1 MSSLR
6 LALKQ
11 SLEESGGGSFFSGH
25 GEKKKRKK
33 KKSLGSS
40 SSHNELHKSNGNGS
54 NGNSNESN
62 SNSNS
67 SNSNGSS
74 KSGKS
79 GIKRK
84 RGRPR
89 KHPRPEDDEQTRRK
103 DHSLSSL
110 SSPNTNGNDPS
121 HTNGNTH
128 NRTTEENSKDDDDDD
143 DGEFSSENEFSCSDE
158 ESYDYDDSDEEGMDD
173 SEEEEDGNEEDGT
186 GHRRRNRRRGS
197 GHHHHRHRHRHDEEG
212 FQEDEDDHDD
222 MEDETMHSD
231 DDDDIYSHAA
241 TAPDTASTTYTT
253 ADRTTT
259 SIEGKQESLGSSST
273 YEPRAGST
281 TTVPTATLEPNDPNQ
296 TKSQQEQEQL
306 QKHHQ
311 HHQQEHQHSSN
322 GSSTAAE
329 GPTNRDRNHDPDL
342 PSGPLSAS
350 PTATATKPPL
360 GDKSANG
367 PLSSNA
373 ANDAAGERSLDDTS
387 STAAAEE
394 EMRKKIKLLKLKKKL
409 ERNNQ
414 NSAANKIQNQWKKKK
429 DTVASVSNSASG
441 VLAEGAASTVLESLL
456 AERASAADSSTA
468 VGNGTSASAS
478 VIASN
483 IGSNNANTNN
493 ISDNNNGG
501 GGHNDNDY
509 TEGDA
514 ANRARLDA
522 SSDGPSFKSSLG
534 DRNEPRDGNKSSSN
548 GVERMDSN
556 GDSDVA
562 ATTTTALPLAKE
574 SAVSA
579 ATSTT
584 NTIAA
589 GDGGKIIGVECDGEQ
604 QLQQQHQEKATKKN
618 KKKNNSNNNNN
629 SKNNGAVPAPSREVV
644 LWGENMSQKK
654 ARKAI
659 GVGMRVKV
667 RFSTNATKLKKD
679 GRRVSKRL
687 YYGGRV
693 TAKTPHGSRIKIRY
707 DDKTSEVSSFPD
719 KDVVVDAFGNGEH
732 SVPADAFVPP
742 QAIKDP
748 VKEEANT
755 KTKEPPAE
763 EQLAMKEAAEEGE
776 IQNAANVDVNADA
789 AIEDGEVEET
799 ETIDRTPKARS
810 SYGDAQR
817 NTIEY
822 KKETDH
828 KTGETPMTPPPELSR
843 NDANGGDERVSPA
856 PTPEEGELSP
866 GITKNGEGDQQQQ
879 QKQHP
884 SIAQMKTKIATELK
898 PSSPEICPPI
908 TEDNVAAVVTIM
920 EGENSNQGA
929 LDSHSPS
936 SKPKA
941 TKKLSIRIPGL
952 ATIKAKALAS
962 PKSEAISPSV
972 ANASSKKSPVAIS
985 MDDILADTP
994 ETKGSD
1000 KAAAKR
1006 KRASEVITPSTDDAS
1021 LKLEPFS
1028 KRRIK
1033 VVIGK
1038 SLNENVAS
1046 AIPQDMVD
1054 AMATATAVLTAED
1067 GTTKVKPEQFE
1078 EIKLAPPAEKSV
1090 GETKKKKK
1098 KADRAKSPGPK
1109 SPIPKPAS
1117 SQQSKNESSETSKEK
1132 PQIGSSNGCAFEKK
1146 SLKEDESSKQT
1157 SLEASM
1163 VAESMGSP
1171 TAAHRTG
1178 RKAAVDA
1185 KEKMSAKQKA
1195 KLAAKELKEKEKED
1209 HLPESGKKKK
1219 KRRRQEDV
1227 EEHKPDSDT
1236 EQNDTEWVQCDSCKK
1251 WRVLPDTVKGSP
1263 LPEQWYCHM
1272 NIYDKKRSNCQ
1283 APEQNQKEALKE
1295 RKERKRRLKL
1305 KKRARREAELA
1316 ESQQQGKKAK
1326 LNDEET
1332 ATTTTSM
1339 TKKKSKLEKL
1349 NAEKQAPRSTS
1360 PKLTKAVKSKGST
1373 VESKKAIAET
1383 KRANVELGKKS
1394 EVKSSDQVNPTD
1406 SGSDTKKENKKK
1418 GKKAKKEAQENS
1430 DNQDTD
1436 AGVDGKK
1443 RKRGRP
1449 ARNQA
1454 ITAPSSASNGKDKDK
1469 EDEDNVEW
1477 VQCDKCQKWRKLPPH
1492 ISADELPE
1500 IWNCSMNNW
1509 NPGNASCQAAEDKT
1523 DAHHQEVGT
1532 SEWQLRQTHAGK
1544 YSYRQMI
1551 FGAAARKPNR
1561 PPSERA
1567 RAAES
1572 LFVMQSNDEE
1582 NPVATTQ
1589 YTKSSAF
1596 LPRVS
1601 NFSKNNAI
1609 EEKSLGI
1616 FSVLQKSSLW
1626 DKLRRMDHNPAKVL
1640 SSNGSNIPGYPKM
1653 MKTYECLSN
1662 DIKHAMQD
1670 VVLHTLEFG
1679 CLSADEVI
1687 GKTQWFPCERVVSG
1701 GVKGYCNPDII
1712 IHTLLDLVQDGLVE
1726 MNTARDPHM
1735 PIAEWVPRYRRVGTR
1750 RAMEAVEAIKAS
1762 RCMKISKPWKQR
1774 SNEPTE
1780 EWVTGK
1786 QRKS

>member
-1 MSSLR
+1 
-6 LALKQ
+6 
-11 SLEESGGGSFFSGH
+11 
-25 GEKKKRKK
+25 
-33 KKSLGSS
+33 
-40 SSHNELHKSNGNGS
+40 
-54 NGNSNESN
+54 
-62 SNSNS
+62 
-67 SNSNGSS
+67 
-74 KSGKS
+74 
-79 GIKRK
+79 
-84 RGRPR
+84 
-89 KHPRPEDDEQTRRK
+89 
-103 DHSLSSL
+103 
-110 SSPNTNGNDPS
+110 
-121 HTNGNTH
+121 
-128 NRTTEENSKDDDDDD
+128 
-143 DGEFSSENEFSCSDE
+143 
-158 ESYDYDDSDEEGMDD
+158 
-173 SEEEEDGNEEDGT
+173 
-186 GHRRRNRRRGS
+186 
-197 GHHHHRHRHRHDEEG
+197 
-212 FQEDEDDHDD
+212 
-222 MEDETMHSD
+222 
-231 DDDDIYSHAA
+231 
-241 TAPDTASTTYTT
+241 
-253 ADRTTT
+253 
-259 SIEGKQESLGSSST
+259 
-273 YEPRAGST
+273 
-281 TTVPTATLEPNDPNQ
+281 
-296 TKSQQEQEQL
+296 
-306 QKHHQ
+306 
-311 HHQQEHQHSSN
+311 
-322 GSSTAAE
+322 
-329 GPTNRDRNHDPDL
+329 
-342 PSGPLSAS
+342 
-350 PTATATKPPL
+350 L
-360 GDKSANG
+360 GDKSDAG
-367 PLSSNA
+367 PSNSNA
-373 ANDAAGERSLDDTS
+373 TNAATTGGERHSNENDTS
-387 STAAAEE
+387 STAAALE

-429 DTVASVSNSASG
+429 DNATSTSVPNSASE

-468 VGNGTSASAS
+468 LANGTIANTNTNTNTSTNTS
-478 VIASN
+478 VIASTTA
-483 IGSNNANTNN
+483 SKKANTNH
-493 ISDNNNGG
+493 IDNSNNGDADQNG
-501 GGHNDNDY
+501 DDN
-509 TEGDA
+509 TGGDA
-514 ANRARLDA
+514 ANRARVDA
-522 SSDGPSFKSSLG
+522 SSDDISFKPSLSVS
-534 DRNEPRDGNKSSSN
+534 DRNEPRDGNKVISN

-556 GDSDVA
+556 GDSAVVAVATTA
-562 ATTTTALPLAKE
+562 ATTALHLAKE

-579 ATSTT
+579 ATSTST
-584 NTIAA
+584 THTIAA
-589 GDGGKIIGVECDGEQ
+589 GDSGKTIGADCDGEQQQQQQQQQQ
-604 QLQQQHQEKATKKN
+604 QLQQQHQEKAAKKN
-618 KKKNNSNNNNN
+618 KKKNKNKENRSNNNNNN
-629 SKNNGAVPAPSREVV
+629 SKNKGPVPAPSREVM
-644 LWGENMSQKK
+644 LWGENMSRKK

-659 GVGMRVKV
+659 EVGMRVKV
-667 RFSTNATKLKKD
+667 RFNTESTKLKKD
-679 GRRVSKRL
+679 GRRVCKRQF
-687 YYGGRV
+687 YGGRV
-693 TAKTPHGSRIKIRY
+693 TAKTPHGSRIRIVY
-707 DDKTSEVSSFPD
+707 DDTSHEVARFPD
-719 KDVVVDAFGNGEH
+719 KDVVVDAIGNGEH
-732 SVPADAFVPP
+732 AVPADEFVPP
-742 QAIKDP
+742 QAIEDP
-748 VKEEANT
+748 VNEEANQNTKPIT

-763 EQLAMKEAAEEGE
+763 EQFATKEAAEEGE
-776 IQNAANVDVNADA
+776 IQNTVNVDADADA

-822 KKETDH
+822 EEETGH
-828 KTGETPMTPPPELSR
+828 KSGETPMTPLPELSR
-843 NDANGGDERVSPA
+843 NDANGGDERISPA

-866 GITKNGEGDQQQQ
+866 GITITKNIEGDQQQQ
-879 QKQHP
+879 QQQLKQDPH
-884 SIAQMKTKIATELK
+884 IAQMMKKTIATEL
-898 PSSPEICPPI
+898 
-908 TEDNVAAVVTIM
+908 TEDNVAAVVSI
-920 EGENSNQGA
+920 EGENSNHGA
-929 LDSHSPS
+929 PDSHSPS

-952 ATIKAKALAS
+952 ANIKAKALAS

-972 ANASSKKSPVAIS
+972 ANASSKKSPVAVS

-1021 LKLEPFS
+1021 LKLEPSS

-1038 SLNENVAS
+1038 SFSENIAS
-1046 AIPQDMVD
+1046 ALPQDVVD
-1054 AMATATAVLTAED
+1054 ATATAITTSTLAAED
-1067 GTTKVKPEQFE
+1067 GTTKIKVEPKDERFE
-1078 EIKLAPPAEKSV
+1078 EMELAPPAEESV

-1098 KADRAKSPGPK
+1098 KADRTRSPGPK

-1117 SQQSKNESSETSKEK
+1117 SGHQSKNESSETPKEK
-1132 PQIGSSNGCAFEKK
+1132 PQIGSSKGSAFEKK
-1146 SLKEDESSKQT
+1146 LLKEEESSKQS
-1157 SLEASM
+1157 SLEASI
-1163 VAESMGSP
+1163 VAESVGSP

-1227 EEHKPDSDT
+1227 EEHKPDSDA

-1251 WRVLPDTVKGSP
+1251 WRVLPDTVKVSS

-1283 APEQNQKEALKE
+1283 APEQNQKEAIKE

-1332 ATTTTSM
+1332 ATTTT

-1360 PKLTKAVKSKGST
+1360 PKLTKVVKSKGST

-1383 KRANVELGKKS
+1383 KRANVESGKKS
-1394 EVKSSDQVNPTD
+1394 EVKSGDQVNPTD
-1406 SGSDTKKENKKK
+1406 SGSDTKKESKKK

-1454 ITAPSSASNGKDKDK
+1454 ITAPSSGSNGKDKDK

-1492 ISADELPE
+1492 ISSDELPE

-1523 DAHHQEVGT
+1523 DAHHQEIGT

-1572 LFVMQSNDEE
+1572 LFVLQSNDEE

-1596 LPRVS
+1596 MPRVS

-1609 EEKSLGI
+1609 EEKTLGI

-1626 DKLRRMDHNPAKVL
+1626 DKLRRMDHHPAKVL

-1687 GKTQWFPCERVVSG
+1687 GKTQWFPCDRVVSG

-1726 MNTARDPHM
+1726 MNTACDPHL

-1780 EWVTGK
+1780 QWVTGK